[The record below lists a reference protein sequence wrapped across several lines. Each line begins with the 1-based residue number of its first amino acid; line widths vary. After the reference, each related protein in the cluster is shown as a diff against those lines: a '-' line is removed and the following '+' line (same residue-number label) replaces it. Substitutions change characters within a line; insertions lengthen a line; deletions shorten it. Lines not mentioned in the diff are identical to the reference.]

1 MCAILAVCMYKD
13 QEITK
18 KNLLDGVRELLVG
31 ALSLGVVLASTHGA
45 LLPGAMEDL
54 SPIDFTGKVIRE
66 LHTHNDF
73 QIQNN
78 HILIDPKHLRNVRSE
93 GDKTAENDRLR
104 GNWDV
109 YQA

>member
-1 MCAILAVCMYKD
+1 MYKN

-18 KNLLDGVRELLVG
+18 KNLLDGIRELLVG
-31 ALSLGVVLASTHGA
+31 ALSFGVVLASTHGA
-45 LLPGAMEDL
+45 FFSEHSKNL
-54 SPIDFTGKVIRE
+54 SPTDFTGKVIRE

-73 QIQNN
+73 QIQNS
-78 HILIDPKHLRNVRSE
+78 HILVDPKHLRNVRSE